1 MHFVILPRKLLAWD
15 MIMWY
20 LGEQVLITPMHVR
33 SDFLQSV
40 IKEKK
45 KEEKNRMWCWM
56 SKVEIRLAMIVT

>member
-1 MHFVILPRKLLAWD
+1 MRFVILPRKLLAWD

-40 IKEKK
+40 IKEKE
-45 KEEKNRMWCWM
+45 EEKNRMWCWM

>member
-1 MHFVILPRKLLAWD
+1 MRFVILPRKLLAWD

-33 SDFLQSV
+33 LDFLLSV

-45 KEEKNRMWCWM
+45 RKKIGCGVGCQK
-56 SKVEIRLAMIVT
+56 SKFV

>member
-1 MHFVILPRKLLAWD
+1 MRFVILPRKLLAWD

-45 KEEKNRMWCWM
+45 EEKNRMWCWM